1 MHQLRGR
8 RRPRRPHAAWLAVA
22 ASLVVL
28 LAACSS
34 GSDSS
39 ESTTDSG
46 GAAAPEAG
54 TDDRAGAESGGQGG
68 DSDVGGDAGT
78 GITGTDAPATGDER
92 KIRRGTVTIRVDDLT
107 ETAAQIRDAAAG
119 LGGYVSDES
128 IGLAAGAEPG
138 DGLFSSAP
146 SDVDVA
152 GSADVNGS
160 APELAPY
167 YGPGEG
173 RLVVR
178 VPTESMQEAMDTFA
192 ALGTELSRWS
202 SETTVERALV
212 DLESRV
218 KTQTASV
225 ERVRALLASA
235 TSLSDIVTLE
245 SELAKREA
253 ELESLKAQLDS
264 LAGRAAMA
272 TVTVIMR
279 TPDRTAQIDDERGFL
294 GGLRAGWRALQE
306 STVVLLT
313 IIGALL
319 PFAMV
324 VALAAVPFLMWRR
337 RVRDRRPHTPG
348 GVPASVQTGP
358 GWSPPQQQPPHP

>member
-1 MHQLRGR
+1 MQQPRGR
-8 RRPRRPHAAWLAVA
+8 RRPHRPHAAWLAVA

-28 LAACSS
+28 LAACSG
-34 GSDSS
+34 GSDSA
-39 ESTTDSG
+39 ESATEPG
-46 GAAAPEAG
+46 GAAAPDTG
-54 TDDRAGAESGGQGG
+54 TDDSAGDLDAGDGQSAGA
-68 DSDVGGDAGT
+68 A
-78 GITGTDAPATGDER
+78 GTDAPASGDER

-107 ETAAQIRDAAAG
+107 QTAARVRDAAAA
-119 LGGYVSDES
+119 LRGYVSDES
-128 IGLAAGAEPG
+128 IGLATGAEPG
-138 DGLFSSAP
+138 DGSYLSAP
-146 SDVDVA
+146 TDFDGA
-152 GSADVNGS
+152 MG

-245 SELAKREA
+245 SELSKREA
-253 ELESLKAQLDS
+253 DLESLKAQLDS

-279 TPDRTAQIDDERGFL
+279 TPDRAAQIDDERGFL
-294 GGLRAGWRALQE
+294 GGLRAGWHALQE

-313 IIGALL
+313 ITGALL

-324 VALAAVPFLMWRR
+324 AALAAVPLVAWRK
-337 RVRDRRPHTPG
+337 RVRDRRPPTPTPG
-348 GVPASVQTGP
+348 VPLP
-358 GWSPPQQQPPHP
+358 SP